1 MPNCHWLSLARYEC
15 RGVSHY
21 LSGESLISL
30 DERTVTLSQPMTNQD
45 SFVTV
50 FVCMR
55 GRV

>member
-15 RGVSHY
+15 PGVSHY

-30 DERTVTLSQPMTNQD
+30 DERTVTLSQPMTIQD